1 MLLRSGVNVAFA
13 QTVSTLEPM
22 VLGSLEVRSRLQLS
36 GIPEHFLVDLEIYA
50 MVSLYYFIKSFYEAC
65 VSRNI

>member
-13 QTVSTLEPM
+13 QTVSTIEPM

-36 GIPEHFLVDLEIYA
+36 GIPEYFSVDLEIYA
-50 MVSLYYFIKSFYEAC
+50 MVSLFNLLHCLITSLAL
-65 VSRNI
+65 

>member
-1 MLLRSGVNVAFA
+1 VAFA

-50 MVSLYYFIKSFYEAC
+50 MVSLYYFIKSFYEAY